1 MNWLKKLTNT
11 RRAASGL
18 EYSLW
23 RKLPLI
29 AVIGTLLPLSGLAL
43 VHLLS
48 DPDAGAAE
56 ARWLQRVDYAVG
68 GLVVFHWSMVITVAI
83 GCVIVMVMKGPGYV
97 ADGFK
102 VSHSDQPR
110 KTMQTDAEAASERP
124 EKDDVAS

>member
-1 MNWLKKLTNT
+1 MNWLKKISNT

-29 AVIGTLLPLSGLAL
+29 AAIGTLLPLSVLAL

-48 DPDAGAAE
+48 DPDASAAE
-56 ARWLQRVDYAVG
+56 VRWLQMVDYAVG

-110 KTMQTDAEAASERP
+110 QTVQTDAEAASERVAT
-124 EKDDVAS
+124 DDAAS